1 MPLAADVTDP
11 NRQLGIKKISRGIS
25 PSCLDARERE
35 RERQRQRQTN
45 REREREREKVSALSP
60 VNHKG
65 LHLG

>member
-35 RERQRQRQTN
+35 RETETETDKQG
-45 REREREREKVSALSP
+45 ERERGRRLVL
-60 VNHKG
+60 
-65 LHLG
+65 